1 VKLSGVIDRL
11 PRHAITLGLIGL
23 GFGLAGIMFARGET
37 TPGVAMVLLTAVLA
51 AFEVVLWRCER
62 QRERASYNCA
72 SCGRHHPEPCV
83 IVTLSGRFP
92 VDDCLHSGVCVVW
105 CVGCAPDDVL
115 HDSLMHHV
123 HGADATK
130 TMLVLR
136 ALARRGVGRVT
147 WMSQETVD
155 KLRKI
160 AGSAVHDLT
169 AERTVH

>member
-1 VKLSGVIDRL
+1 MKLL
-11 PRHAITLGLIGL
+11 PTYQDRHALYWT
-23 GFGLAGIMFARGET
+23 A
-37 TPGVAMVLLTAVLA
+37 AMLA
-51 AFEVVLWRCER
+51 AMSGAALIVPGMGWPWSVGCLAAAAVTAAAGALVLRHVDR
-62 QRERASYNCA
+62 QAYNCA
-72 SCGRHHPEPCV
+72 SCGKHQPLPST
-83 IVTLSGRFP
+83 IVTLNGRFP
-92 VDDCLHSGVCVVW
+92 DGDRLHAGVCVVW
-105 CVGCAPDDVL
+105 CKGCAPVDVL

-160 AGSAVHDLT
+160 TGSAVHDLT
-169 AERTVH
+169 TERTFH